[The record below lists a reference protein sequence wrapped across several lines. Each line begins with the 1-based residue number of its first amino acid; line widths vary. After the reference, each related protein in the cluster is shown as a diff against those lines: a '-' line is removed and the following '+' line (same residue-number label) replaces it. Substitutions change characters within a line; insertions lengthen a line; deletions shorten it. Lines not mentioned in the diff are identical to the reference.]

1 MIDVVLLQSLAGDW
15 TKRSLVHILGFG
27 LYAGVVATGVAF
39 VYRKYTT
46 YPLPIG
52 ASVVVGTVFP
62 AIWLNLV
69 GLLRDVIVEPTPL
82 LHYGT
87 GAYLL
92 GAFFVSAVASAGGR
106 WIGDHLA
113 CEVFGITR
121 LDAHGELARLVRS
134 AGLVIAVELPETVA
148 DAEGY
153 PPVDEESKRELAGR
167 RMLFP
172 RRLSVAELESRLV
185 TRIERD
191 FPVDHVSVSVTDE
204 GEVTYLAVGRRPAGI
219 GPSLPPETVAVAVRG
234 DPPADANTGDPVE
247 VWTAVDGA
255 GEEAQLVA
263 TGTFRAS
270 VGDVTT
276 LQVAAADADELDA
289 GARYRLVTQP
299 ADPNDVNELVSVV
312 RAADETV
319 TSVTVADGGPLDGE
333 FAGWLPADVL
343 VVDRDGETTPFPDDR
358 DPLRAGDTVYV
369 LGTPGQLR
377 DLAEYERDRDR
388 ERSAAAQTSVAA
400 DDEVAEASA
409 SDD

>member
-1 MIDVVLLQSLAGDW
+1 MIDPILLQSLAGDW
-15 TKRSLVHILGFG
+15 TKRSLLHILGFG

-52 ASVVVGTVFP
+52 ASIVVGTVFP

-69 GLLRDVIVEPTPL
+69 GLLRDVIVQPTPL

-134 AGLVIAVELPETVA
+134 AGLVIAVELPDTVA

-153 PPVDEESKRELAGR
+153 PSVDEAVKRELAGR
-167 RMLFP
+167 RLLFP
-172 RRLSVAELESRLV
+172 RRLSVEELESRLV

-204 GEVTYLAVGRRPAGI
+204 GEVTYLAVGTRPAGI

-234 DPPADANTGDPVE
+234 DPPADASTGDPVE
-247 VWTAVDGA
+247 VWTDDDAD
-255 GEEAQLVA
+255 AQLVA

-276 LQVAAADADELDA
+276 LQVAADDADDLA
-289 GARYRLVTQP
+289 AATRYRLVTQP
-299 ADPNDVNELVSVV
+299 ADPDDVNELVSVV
-312 RAADETV
+312 RVADETV
-319 TSVTVADGGPLDGE
+319 TSVTVAQGGALDGE
-333 FAGWLPADVL
+333 FAGWLPVDVL
-343 VVDRDGETTPFPDDR
+343 VVDRGGETVPFPDDR
-358 DPLRAGDTVYV
+358 DPLQAGDTVYV

-388 ERSAAAQTSVAA
+388 QRNGEGEPVAA
-400 DDEVAEASA
+400 DTAGAETEAAA

>member
-1 MIDVVLLQSLAGDW
+1 MIDPILLQSLAQDW
-15 TKRSLVHILGFG
+15 TKRSLLHILGFG

-52 ASVVVGTVFP
+52 ASVIVGTVFP

-69 GLLRDVIVEPTPL
+69 GLLRDVIVQPTPL

-92 GAFFVSAVASAGGR
+92 GAFFVSAIASAGGR

-121 LDAHGELARLVRS
+121 LDAHGEVARLVRS
-134 AGLVIAVELPETVA
+134 AGLVIAVELPASVA

-153 PPVDEESKRELAGR
+153 PSVDESVKRDLAGR

-172 RRLSVAELESRLV
+172 RRLSVEELESRLV
-185 TRIERD
+185 ARIERD

-204 GEVTYLAVGRRPAGI
+204 GEVTYLAVGTRPAGI

-234 DPPADANTGDPVE
+234 DPPADASTGDPVE
-247 VWTAVDGA
+247 VWTDDA
-255 GEEAQLVA
+255 GEAELVA
-263 TGTFRAS
+263 TGEFRAS

-276 LQVAAADADELDA
+276 LQVAADDADDLDA
-289 GARYRLVTQP
+289 AARYRLVTQP
-299 ADPNDVNELVSVV
+299 ADPDDVNELVSVV
-312 RAADETV
+312 RVAGETV
-319 TSVTVADGGPLDGE
+319 TSVSVEQGGALDGE

-343 VVDRDGETTPFPDDR
+343 VVDRDGETIPFPDDR
-358 DPLRAGDTVYV
+358 DPLQAGDTAYV

-377 DLAEYERDRDR
+377 ELAEYERDRDR
-388 ERSAAAQTSVAA
+388 QRSGEGEATTADGTVADAAAG
-400 DDEVAEASA
+400 DD
-409 SDD
+409 